1 MVAMI
6 QLDFVLYR
14 FVCDVSTFTGL
25 FAEDAEGRHIPD
37 VAPFHCTWARTPRA
51 NPTPS
56 GSLAPHRVDGATEN
70 THFKALGTDMALT
83 LSPTPHQLI
92 LDGERDV
99 ITFAIRPSQYSAAGP
114 LPLIAKG
121 ALDPTPYFDK
131 PMKNYAIKLR
141 DAAGEV
147 TGKLLFS
154 LRVHEVDEE
163 ERTTPNSHTL
173 TSTAMRSSRSN
184 SPSRGQTALQRNPSR
199 DRLLKTPPRTEWRA
213 RQTVVV
219 ISGQEAL
226 SQRAHDANTQRSPPR
241 RHESPYSQDGS
252 PVTQGVDIQLERVV
266 VKTESIDLEHP
277 APLLLGGG
285 YCLKIR
291 YGSYTYST
299 ARAVCC
305 NPKELNYEGQQA
317 CITLTPAG
325 STEKLRFSLWED
337 KRQVAGFSLDP
348 VKFKP
353 NLGEWKEY
361 AIPFRYHPTGQRA
374 ALDVRVRRVENDSR
388 RPVSDRKSSFL
399 PSAVPTVSFAAG
411 GVDATTVLRAAP
423 PESTHG
429 AEASSKNAAQCAHA
443 ETPLRRSPL
452 PKRHGG
458 IFDTSQEAPLPHA
471 RSSASSR
478 RGDSSPPRFVMAAAG
493 KIAPLDANPT
503 NTPLSN
509 IHHFAEDTSQRV
521 SGYRTAHAREPSVV
535 HGGWERTPMRERPP
549 PLTSNLADLPADRRP
564 PDEHEKYIAEVL
576 ARLDR
581 QQRAPRQQTSLVE
594 DWIGWRHERE
604 QSRCNS
610 VASVNQR
617 SFSVGSVASRADSI
631 TSAVSRRALEP
642 RPTKSNANNSV
653 MAPFTPDTSAL
664 RRRRSPSS
672 AAKSTSL
679 I

>member
-1 MVAMI
+1 MI

-14 FVCDVSTFTGL
+14 FVCDVATFTGL

-37 VAPFHCTWARTPRA
+37 VASFHCTWARTPRST
-51 NPTPS
+51 PTPS
-56 GSLAPHRVDGATEN
+56 GSLPPHRVDGATDS

-83 LSPTPHQLI
+83 LSPKPHQLI

-131 PMKNYAIKLR
+131 PMKNFAIKLR

-163 ERTTPNSHTL
+163 ERTTPNSNTL
-173 TSTAMRSSRSN
+173 TTTAMGSRSN

-199 DRLLKTPPRTEWRA
+199 DRLLKTPPRTEWRV

-219 ISGQEAL
+219 IGGQEAL
-226 SQRAHDANTQRSPPR
+226 SERAHDASTQRSPSR
-241 RHESPYSQDGS
+241 RRESPYSQGGS
-252 PVTQGVDIQLERVV
+252 PGTQGVDIQLERVV

-285 YCLKIR
+285 YFLKIR
-291 YGSYTYST
+291 YGSYTYCT

-348 VKFKP
+348 ANFKP
-353 NLGEWKEY
+353 NVGQWKEY

-374 ALDVRVRRVENDSR
+374 ALDVRVRRVESDSR
-388 RPVSDRKSSFL
+388 RPLSDRQPSFL
-399 PSAVPTVSFAAG
+399 SSAVPSVSFAAG
-411 GVDATTVLRAAP
+411 RQDATAVPRAAA

-429 AEASSKNAAQCAHA
+429 AEAARKSAAQGAHA
-443 ETPLRRSPL
+443 GTPLRRASP
-452 PKRHGG
+452 PTRHGG
-458 IFDTSQEAPLPHA
+458 FFDTSQEAPLPHA
-471 RSSASSR
+471 RSSASLR
-478 RGDSSPPRFVMAAAG
+478 RGDSSPPRYVVAAAG
-493 KIAPLDANPT
+493 KTASLDANPT
-503 NTPLSN
+503 NTPLSTF
-509 IHHFAEDTSQRV
+509 HHFAEDTSQRV
-521 SGYRTAHAREPSVV
+521 SGYRSADARESSGM

-617 SFSVGSVASRADSI
+617 SYSVGSVASRADSLA
-631 TSAVSRRALEP
+631 SAVSRRALEP

-653 MAPFTPDTSAL
+653 MAPFTPDTSVL